1 MPSFVENAVLWLR
14 LHLLPNKTKAILE
27 NTGRSAQQARF
38 PQPWLSGFDQLQ
50 RHGDVWRSGN
60 LATDCS
66 GHSKHL
72 RIISIF
78 SANNNAILHDCN
90 CNTAGADVG
99 IPSRANDAPWPDRDA
114 NAKTPYFL
122 SSTSTVYFAILAVS
136 YLRRCVFF
144 AMDAANSPRQPL
156 SELLGNFSY
165 VGPAEQQ
172 RHLSGAIAT
181 KRRRIELQDPATTST
196 LAREPRKNV
205 TKPAPEK
212 ATKRTKSPT
221 KKPRTVTEAATAAYQ
236 PLPAAADTP
245 STASKFF
252 GPEKPLPEQPVVE
265 KVKKPR
271 KPRTKAAESTTTEP
285 KKAPRPKKVKVTF
298 EKPLPPPLYSPHHA
312 LKQAEQQSFLFG
324 TSSQLAAEESPTFIR
339 QMQAALLESELVTST
354 QAKGISPVK
363 MSCAKVPTA
372 PHGTSLSIG
381 QADSEHWRASSRN
394 WKGGLLN
401 EKSGLKVKKKPTAP
415 SVTKPK
421 PVVPEPI
428 IIHSDPPEEIP
439 APQTVPKA
447 AKQQRKTPTADPDSF
462 INIDDISDHEPPPTP
477 SPPRRKAS
485 ASPVP
490 VKPLIFGLPPL
501 ASKVS
506 KVSTTIGD
514 ALPRARFGEPKILP
528 IPSPEPAQIEQPVK
542 TVLAS
547 NGVLKSTDA
556 KWGPI
561 KTELFPQVTAAI
573 RAEPRS
579 TDKENPS
586 WWQKVLL
593 YDPIVL
599 EDLTAFLNAQDIR
612 VTVQRQIPKK
622 ATKGRK
628 KKDAEES
635 TENAIPSE
643 ITKPTK
649 GRKKKTAE
657 ESAEVVVTSE
667 TGVQEIR
674 EEVQAWMVQ
683 KWCEEKSIC
692 CLWKEGLRGGVRSN
706 Y

>member
-1 MPSFVENAVLWLR
+1 MAVRLR
-14 LHLLPNKTKAILE
+14 PIAAAWRGLAFWRP
-27 NTGRSAQQARF
+27 GRGLFWTFETST
-38 PQPWLSGFDQLQ
+38 
-50 RHGDVWRSGN
+50 H
-60 LATDCS
+60 
-66 GHSKHL
+66 
-72 RIISIF
+72 
-78 SANNNAILHDCN
+78 
-90 CNTAGADVG
+90 GADVG
-99 IPSRANDAPWPDRDA
+99 IPSRANDAPSPDRDA
-114 NAKTPYFL
+114 NAKTPSSL
-122 SSTSTVYFAILAVS
+122 SSTSTVYSAILAVFL
-136 YLRRCVFF
+136 LRRCVFRT
-144 AMDAANSPRQPL
+144 MDAANSPRQPL

-181 KRRRIELQDPATTST
+181 KRRRIELQDPAATSA
-196 LAREPRKNV
+196 LAREPRKNTNKAV
-205 TKPAPEK
+205 PEK
-212 ATKRTKSPT
+212 AKKRTKSPT

-236 PLPAAADTP
+236 PLPAAAEP
-245 STASKFF
+245 LSTASKFF
-252 GPEKPLPEQPVVE
+252 VPEKPSPEQPVVE

-339 QMQAALLESELVTST
+339 QMQAALMESELVTST
-354 QAKGISPVK
+354 QAMGISPVK

-372 PHGTSLSIG
+372 PHGTSLSVG
-381 QADSEHWRASSRN
+381 QAGSEHWRASSRN

-415 SVTKPK
+415 PVTKPK

-428 IIHSDPPEEIP
+428 IIHSDPPEETP
-439 APQTVPKA
+439 APQTALKR
-447 AKQQRKTPTADPDSF
+447 AKQQRKAPTADPDSF

-490 VKPLIFGLPPL
+490 VKPLTFDIPPPTTR
-501 ASKVS
+501 AP
-506 KVSTTIGD
+506 KVSTPIGD
-514 ALPRARFGEPKILP
+514 APPRAQSGELEIQA
-528 IPSPEPAQIEQPVK
+528 IPSLEPAKIEQPVK

-556 KWGPI
+556 MWIPI
-561 KTELFPQVTAAI
+561 KAQLFPQVTAAI

-599 EDLTAFLNAQDIR
+599 EDLTAFLNAKDIR

-628 KKDAEES
+628 KKGTEEN

-649 GRKKKTAE
+649 GKKKKAAE
-657 ESAEVVVTSE
+657 ESAEVVVASE